1 MFAIAL
7 NFALLVPLAIVT
19 EVRSPRM
26 RPALTAL
33 TLVPWVVPPIALVVG
48 VATTFRAAAPWF
60 LGNTLCLVPFYA
72 LWAMP
77 FTYRVLDAGL
87 QAINARTLYEAARG
101 LGASLWT
108 VIFRV
113 LLPNMRAAMVAA
125 AMLTVALVL
134 GEYAFASLL
143 LKSTLPTEMVVYE
156 GRDPRGALALAL
168 FVMVITA
175 LCLGVVVR
183 LIRRRGVSITVTG
196 F

>member
-1 MFAIAL
+1 M
-7 NFALLVPLAIVT
+7 
-19 EVRSPRM
+19 
-26 RPALTAL
+26 
-33 TLVPWVVPPIALVVG
+33 
-48 VATTFRAAAPWF
+48 
-60 LGNTLCLVPFYA
+60 PFYA